1 MYSEGNLVSAK
12 EYSITLTGEE
22 FITGKTL
29 LNKTYLFYD
38 NEGNLTKK
46 AVTFE
51 DGTEQITS
59 FEHPE
64 EGNQIVRFEVDMGD
78 ERTVPLSLTLVP
90 YSFPRGDERTVPS
103 SPI

>member
-12 EYSITLTGEE
+12 EYSITLSDEE

-59 FEHPE
+59 FEQPE
-64 EGNQIVRFEVDMGD
+64 EGNQILRFEMDGGRR
-78 ERTVPLSLTLVP
+78 ENRPLV
-90 YSFPRGDERTVPS
+90 SFNGNRNRRL
-103 SPI
+103 